1 MSEPQDII
9 DFLAGIEPGS
19 RLDALRAERPQAR
32 ENAQKSYRALF
43 EAGTPGS
50 FTPEERHA
58 VAAFVA
64 GLHREAGIARFY
76 AAGSGSQSRSELSAA
91 IEAETTLGATQG
103 PYGRYE
109 QGPLAGES
117 RDGLRYAVAS
127 ENEARLG
134 RRLAAALQHAHLLVF
149 HPRDAAPQNL
159 KALLDAGWTSDEVV
173 TLSQLISF
181 LTFQIRVVVG
191 LKALAEAPSIRPASV
206 VRHAGQ
212 SELAPA
218 SN

>member
-1 MSEPQDII
+1 MSASQDII

-43 EAGTPGS
+43 EIGASGS
-50 FTPEERHA
+50 FTLKERHA
-58 VAAFVA
+58 IAAFVA
-64 GLHREAGIARFY
+64 GLHREADITHFY
-76 AAGSGSQSRSELSAA
+76 DAGLKSHSGSEWDAV
-91 IEAETTLGATQG
+91 IEAETTLGLTRG
-103 PYGRYE
+103 PYGRYA

-117 RDGLRYAVAS
+117 RDGLRYSVSS
-127 ENEARLG
+127 ESEARLG
-134 RRLAAALQHAHLLVF
+134 RRLSAALQHAHLLVF
-149 HPRDAAPQNL
+149 HPRDAAPDDL
-159 KALLDAGWTSDEVV
+159 TALLDAGWTSSEIV

-191 LKALAEAPSIRPASV
+191 LKALAEAPSIQAATV
-206 VRHAGQ
+206 DHLGQ